1 MYIEPVY
8 DDIEMVHIPITDVRK
23 DRPRPNRH
31 NRHVKPTNTQT
42 DRHTDIQTNRQ
53 NIQPT
58 DMQTYGTRPVNA
70 YQESFVIENR
80 ATTVSSAGPANEN
93 DEQYKFG
100 NLLGFFQSMDRKP
113 SDV

>member
-1 MYIEPVY
+1 
-8 DDIEMVHIPITDVRK
+8 MVHIPIADVRK

-31 NRHVKPTNTQT
+31 NRNGKQINTQT
-42 DRHTDIQTNRQ
+42 DKQTDIQISQ

-58 DMQTYGTRPVNA
+58 DRQTYGTRPVNA
-70 YQESFVIENR
+70 YQGNFVIENR
-80 ATTVSSAGPANEN
+80 AATDSSARPANEN